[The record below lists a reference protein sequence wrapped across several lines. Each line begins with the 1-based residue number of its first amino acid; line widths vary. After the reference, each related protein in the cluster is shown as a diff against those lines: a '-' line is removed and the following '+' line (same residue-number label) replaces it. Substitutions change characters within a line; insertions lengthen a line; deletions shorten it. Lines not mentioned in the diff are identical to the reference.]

1 MWRLPIILI
10 ESLLGIVNEN
20 DENTKTNRDVSD
32 LMPTYRL
39 QDWNLLDI
47 PNASVREWLEKF
59 GVEKWLSQYGLQKCP
74 RCGQI
79 GLHFKSCK
87 FYTPDHGKAFIV
99 AIWIHPKVDS
109 HFLLDTIGSDDGEDI
124 PEIKLHLIGQ
134 ALSAYYQ
141 ALASMNRKEVWFCG
155 DILFEKDDDRPLEI
169 CPKCGMFGE
178 GYGVVQHK
186 DHGVYRSERRFVHS
200 ESRTCYIRPTQPK
213 ILKEI
218 CPKCGELGR
227 MSSSKGYRFCR
238 HAKKVC
244 RIGKVTGGGE
254 TDPK

>member
-1 MWRLPIILI
+1 MT
-10 ESLLGIVNEN
+10 E
-20 DENTKTNRDVSD
+20 
-32 LMPTYRL
+32 TYRL

-47 PNASVREWLEKF
+47 PNAGVRSWLEKF
-59 GVEKWLSQYGLQKCP
+59 GVEKWLSQYCFQVCP

-99 AIWIHPKVDS
+99 TGWIHTKVDA
-109 HFLLDTIGSDDGEDI
+109 HFLLETIGYDAEDETG
-124 PEIKLHLIGQ
+124 PETILHLIGQ

-141 ALASMNRKEVWFCG
+141 SLSSTDRKDVWFCG
-155 DILFEKDDDRPLEI
+155 DVIFEKDDDRPLEI
-169 CPKCGMFGE
+169 CPKCGMFGR

-186 DHGVYRSERRFVHS
+186 DHGVYRSEKRFFHS
-200 ESRTCYIRPTQPK
+200 ESRSCYIRPTQPK
-213 ILKEI
+213 IPKKV

-227 MSSSKGYRFCR
+227 PHESRGYRFWH

-244 RIGKVTGGGE
+244 RIGKVTALE
-254 TDPK
+254 